1 MTPKR
6 ETSQQTIARLEV
18 MDKLLSPF
26 HLQTGPL
33 VELHRQMMAKD
44 PTFYGRLAVWNHTR
58 GEARSEA
65 FVATLLTSPSTEHRN
80 AGFVLFQ
87 DFSPAQASRTVK
99 ILKRH
104 LGKTPRSARAAVISF
119 LRSLEQDVSKFDRAA
134 HENRRSLKY
143 LYAGLHVRPSER
155 ADRILFKGD
164 PLPEISL
171 AAVDT
176 GDHATAGPEA
186 RGGFEPSEPTIRRP
200 TALLV
205 DKSAGME
212 RCLELGKQLASLIS
226 DHAEADLHVYAFDL
240 LPYLILPQGNDADAW
255 DRAFRHIQAA
265 GAMSAGN
272 VLEAMRRKRQQVEQI
287 VLVTGKDESS
297 KPRFEEVFADYAA
310 QVHTRPEVVVV
321 QVGAGSEP
329 FIDRLAGAGIPVQAV
344 EVEPDTLLDLLP
356 RLSRPSR
363 RELLDQIL
371 AVPLPT
377 RQAA

>member
-1 MTPKR
+1 MTPTR
-6 ETSQQTIARLEV
+6 ETPQQTIARLEV

-33 VELHRQMMAKD
+33 VELHQRMMAKD
-44 PTFYGRLAVWNHTR
+44 PAFYGRLAVWNHTR

-87 DFSPAQASRTVK
+87 DFSPLQASRVVK

-104 LGKTPRSARAAVISF
+104 LGKTPRSARAAVTSF
-119 LRSLEQDVSKFDRAA
+119 LRSLEQDAPKFDQAVR
-134 HENRRSLKY
+134 ENRRSLKY
-143 LYAGLHVRPSER
+143 LYAGLHIRPSER
-155 ADRILFKGD
+155 ADRILFKGE
-164 PLPEISL
+164 PLPEGSL
-171 AAVDT
+171 VAVGTDD
-176 GDHATAGPEA
+176 GAGVI
-186 RGGFEPSEPTIRRP
+186 RRDLNLSEPTIRRP

-212 RCLELGKQLASLIS
+212 KCLELGKQLASLIS
-226 DHAEADLHVYAFDL
+226 DHAEADLHVYTFDL
-240 LPYLILPQGNDADAW
+240 LPYLILPQGDDADAW

-272 VLEAMRRKRQQVEQI
+272 VLEAMRRKRQEVEQI
-287 VLVTGKDESS
+287 VVVTGKDEST

-310 QVHTRPEVVVV
+310 HLHTRPEVVVV
-321 QVGAGSEP
+321 QVGVGPEP
-329 FIDRLAGAGIPVQAV
+329 FVDRLAGAGISVQGV

-363 RELLDQIL
+363 RDLLDQIL